1 MLLFEPL
8 LYLRHKENI
17 GDQILEGALS
27 EKKMYNLVKEYSHI
41 SRKLKYFMVNS
52 VIAVLYNLFKDN
64 LPKILGRVA

>member
-17 GDQILEGALS
+17 GDQTLEVALS

-41 SRKLKYFMVNS
+41 SRKLKYFIVNS
-52 VIAVLYNLFKDN
+52 IIAVL
-64 LPKILGRVA
+64 